1 LVLII
6 FISRNKIIK
15 IKTIKMKKQ
24 ITLKELVDYLDKKS
38 SEVEGESILAQMDR
52 IDTNNATITTTE
64 ILNKMYELG
73 YKRGKIIGK
82 RDALVDLATFLNMDS
97 K

>member
-1 LVLII
+1 
-6 FISRNKIIK
+6 
-15 IKTIKMKKQ
+15 MKKE
-24 ITLKELVDYLDKKS
+24 ITLKELVNYLDKKS

-64 ILNKMYELG
+64 ILNKMYEFG

-82 RDALVDLATFLNMDS
+82 RDALVDLATFLNIDS

>member
-1 LVLII
+1 MFLII

-15 IKTIKMKKQ
+15 IKTIKMKKE

-52 IDTNNATITTTE
+52 IETTMNITTTE
-64 ILNKMYELG
+64 ILNKMYDMG
-73 YKRGKIIGK
+73 FKRGKIIGK
-82 RDALVDLATFLNMDS
+82 RDALVDLATFLNIDS

>member
-1 LVLII
+1 LFFVI
-6 FISRNKIIK
+6 FISQNKIIK

-38 SEVEGESILAQMDR
+38 SEIEGESILAQMDR
-52 IDTNNATITTTE
+52 IDTTINNTTTE
-64 ILNKMYELG
+64 ILNKMYEMG
-73 YKRGKIIGK
+73 FKRGKIIGK
-82 RDALVDLATFLNMDS
+82 RDALLDLATFLNIDS

>member
-1 LVLII
+1 MFLII

-15 IKTIKMKKQ
+15 IKTIKMKKE

-38 SEVEGESILAQMDR
+38 SEIEGESILAQMDR
-52 IDTNNATITTTE
+52 LEATMNITTTE
-64 ILNKMYELG
+64 ILNKMYDMG
-73 YKRGKIIGK
+73 FKRGKIIGK
-82 RDALVDLATFLNMDS
+82 RDALVDLATFLNIDS

>member
-1 LVLII
+1 
-6 FISRNKIIK
+6 
-15 IKTIKMKKQ
+15 
-24 ITLKELVDYLDKKS
+24 
-38 SEVEGESILAQMDR
+38 MDR

-64 ILNKMYELG
+64 ILNNMYELG